1 MTSDAILIRPMTA
14 ADIPTVVG
22 WMLETPL
29 WQRYGISREG
39 ATRQFEQALAADDW
53 LLTADIGDFRAIG
66 MAWCVPDGA
75 FSRSPY
81 LRLIG
86 VRPDR
91 SGVGIGGALLRT
103 VERHALEASA
113 DHLLLLVSDFN
124 ESAQFFY
131 RRLGYVQV
139 GALPGYVV
147 PDVAEL
153 IYYKRLKPWNS
164 NDDDR

>member
-1 MTSDAILIRPMTA
+1 MTSDHIVIRPMDSEDIA
-14 ADIPTVVG
+14 AIVP

-29 WQRYGISREG
+29 WQRYGMTAEK
-39 ATRQFEQALAADDW
+39 ATRYFDRALANGDW
-53 LLTADIGDFRAIG
+53 LYVGDIGPHKQVGF
-66 MAWCVPDGA
+66 AWCVPEGG
-75 FSRSPY
+75 FGRSPY

-86 VRPDR
+86 VRRDR
-91 SGVGIGGALLRT
+91 SGVGLGGALLHR
-103 VERHALEASA
+103 VEAQAIQKS

-124 ESAQFFY
+124 ETAQAFY

-139 GALPGYVV
+139 GALPGFVL

-164 NDDDR
+164 

>member
-1 MTSDAILIRPMTA
+1 MATDQILIRPMQLD
-14 ADIPTVVG
+14 DIPTVVD
-22 WMLETPL
+22 WMVQTPL
-29 WQRYGISREG
+29 WQRYGLTQAG
-39 ATRQFEQALAADDW
+39 ATVMLELALAEGDW
-53 LLTADIGDFRAIG
+53 LLTADIGEHRSIAL
-66 MAWCVPDGA
+66 AWCVPDGG

-103 VERHALEASA
+103 IEAQATEASA

-124 ESAQFFY
+124 EPAQYFY
-131 RRLGYVQV
+131 RRLGYAQV
-139 GALPGYVV
+139 GALPGYVL

-153 IYYKRLKPWNS
+153 IYYKRLKPWS
-164 NDDDR
+164 NDDHD